1 MYGIQTTGT
10 ASSSDYSSRI
20 ALLEVAGASYKHAR
34 NSNYTI
40 RVPLGRLSQTIQRV
54 AKTGGKIV
62 SVVMPSLDVAEIGT
76 NQVPPLV
83 AVEKPVPLEVVVSDL
98 EEVTTHTE
106 VVAVQT
112 VEIEAEKPEAEKPEA
127 EKSETE
133 KPAEKKLATT
143 KSEAK
148 EKSSQNL
155 AKKLTDK
162 LSKTSKRTKKAR
174 S

>member
-20 ALLEVAGASYKHAR
+20 ALVEVAGASYKHAR

-40 RVPLGRLSQTIQRV
+40 RVPLGRLSQTIQRI

-83 AVEKPVPLEVVVSDL
+83 AVEKPVPLEVVVSHL

-112 VEIEAEKPEAEKPEA
+112 VEIEAEKPEAEKPEP
-127 EKSETE
+127 E
-133 KPAEKKLATT
+133 KLATA
-143 KSEAK
+143 KSQAK
-148 EKSSQNL
+148 EKSSQSL